1 MAKQPYLPPIDA
13 LLTLGPS
20 PGYEREDEADDSDA
34 ALDEHAES
42 CGCESCEH
50 DAAIDEPDA
59 PSPDAIHSDDGSDL
73 DLPPGAP
80 ALTAEHIAELVRMA
94 TDGALLAARDER
106 AWAPVHAWRMLA
118 ALCENADKPTA
129 ACVVPPLVETLDR
142 LDRLSDDFG
151 LEELP
156 YVFERI
162 GPAALPYIATFYR
175 DQRRR
180 FGARLYAVQALEL
193 IAKAHPSTRDA
204 VRHAL
209 RQVLALSRFNDPAIN
224 ASVISAMIK
233 INDADSLPMIRK
245 AFDEGRV
252 DEWGCGP
259 LEDVEENIRIS
270 KAERLARS
278 AARIAEVEKNPPS
291 MEEMLGRLAAMR
303 LSLKKH

>member
-1 MAKQPYLPPIDA
+1 MTKQPYLPPIDA

-42 CGCESCEH
+42 CGCESCDH

-209 RQVLALSRFNDPAIN
+209 RQVLALARFNDPALNGSAI
-224 ASVISAMIK
+224 AAMIEL
-233 INDADSLPMIRK
+233 NDVDSLPMIRK
-245 AFDEGRV
+245 AFEDGRV
-252 DEWGCGP
+252 DEFGCGS
-259 LEDVEENIRIS
+259 LEDVEEAIRQS
-270 KAERLARS
+270 KAERLAKMAQRMV
-278 AARIAEVEKNPPS
+278 ELEKNPPTDI
-291 MEEMLGRLAAMR
+291 ELLARLAAMAESR
-303 LSLKKH
+303 RKR